1 MVFNRYMMQNLKHH
15 FAWQV
20 TEHNGNGWKEQKKM
34 MRRNKK
40 EREELNDRV
49 DGDDGEKRRM
59 LSIYL
64 HEVVI
69 VPTFYTF

>member
-1 MVFNRYMMQNLKHH
+1 
-15 FAWQV
+15 
-20 TEHNGNGWKEQKKM
+20 M